1 MFLLAK
7 FAQLFYVKGLLLK
20 GKIINDPVYG
30 FLNFRHQLLLDILE
44 HPFFQRLRRIR
55 QMGMAHFVYPGAVHT
70 RFHHSLGAAHL
81 MQQALQVLDSKGHKL
96 PDHTYIAAQAAIL
109 LHDLGHGPFS
119 HALEQCIIPNMHHEE
134 LSLLMMQRINADLG
148 GQLAE
153 AIEIFT
159 GRHPVPYL
167 QQLVSG
173 QLDMDRMDYLNRDS
187 FYTGVSEGV
196 IGYDR
201 ILQMI
206 EVDSRGRLVV
216 ESKGIHS
223 VEKFLVARRLM
234 YWQVYLHKAVL
245 ATEQLLIQIMKRAKK
260 LAHDGV
266 ELFATPA
273 FQYFLYQD
281 QGEDKF
287 ESSGGALEVFAE
299 LDDSDISASIKVWR
313 KHEDPILSRLCT
325 MLIDRRLF
333 KVKLLSE
340 NLESQYQ
347 RIYESALSA
356 TQYSEEELSYYIV
369 FGSTGNKTY
378 NTDDEIMISFKDGS
392 IKPITQID
400 DALIQGNLT
409 QPVVKNY
416 IAVIP
421 EFTPYLHEQFQ

>member
-1 MFLLAK
+1 M
-7 FAQLFYVKGLLLK
+7 K

-44 HPFFQRLRRIR
+44 HPYFQRLRRIR

-81 MQQALQVLDSKGHKL
+81 MQQALQGLEAKGHKL
-96 PDHTYIAAQAAIL
+96 PLETYIAAQAAIM
-109 LHDLGHGPFS
+109 LHDAGHGPFS
-119 HALEQCIIPNMHHEE
+119 HALEHCIIPDMHHEE
-134 LSLLMMQRINADLG
+134 LSLLTMQSINADLG
-148 GQLAE
+148 GQLDE
-153 AIEIFT
+153 AIEIFA

-167 QQLVSG
+167 KQLVSG

-206 EVDSRGRLVV
+206 DVDSTGRLVV

-223 VEKFLVARRLM
+223 VEKFLIARRLM

-245 ATEQLLIQIMKRAKK
+245 ATEQLLIQIMRRAKE
-260 LAHDGV
+260 LAQEGV
-266 ELFATPA
+266 ALFATPA

-281 QGEDKF
+281 HGKDKF
-287 ESSGGALEVFAE
+287 ETAGGALAVFAE
-299 LDDSDISASIKVWR
+299 LDDSDIAASIKVWR
-313 KHEDPILSRLCT
+313 KHPDPILSKLCA
-325 MLIDRRLF
+325 MLIDRKLF
-333 KVKLLSE
+333 KVKLLNE
-340 NLESQYQ
+340 NLEGQYQ
-347 RIYESALSA
+347 NIYEDVLA
-356 TQYSEEELSYYIV
+356 TAQYSEQELSYYII
-369 FGSTGNKTY
+369 FGVAGNETY
-378 NTDDEIMISFKDGS
+378 NTQDDIMISFKDGS
-392 IKPITQID
+392 VKPITDID
-400 DALIQGNLT
+400 NALIQGNLT

-421 EFTPYLHEQFQ
+421 ELAPHLYKQFQ